1 MCVCTCFDCVCESG
15 NRGLVN
21 QNRSLWGTEGS
32 TNIKEI
38 YHQRALHLNTL
49 TMLSV
54 SVLLCTV
61 CTYTE
66 HVVRVWSVLGD
77 FLKA

>member
-1 MCVCTCFDCVCESG
+1 M
-15 NRGLVN
+15 
-21 QNRSLWGTEGS
+21 GTEGS

-49 TMLSV
+49 TMFSV

-61 CTYTE
+61 CTYTK